1 MNIIILNNQRGQSRT
16 LHLPKRLPLL
26 LAGVLA
32 VIPAAV
38 GVGAWHLMKLLDDPL
53 VTASTARAWDD
64 NLRQQQDELRA
75 LERRSNEELRALTLR
90 LADVQA
96 RLLRLDALGER
107 LVDVAGIRADEFDF
121 GAPPAMGGPESP
133 SETGGVSFQPPSHAE
148 ALEELALAL
157 DRREQQLN
165 ILEDLLNNR
174 NQERQASLAGRPVT
188 SGWMS
193 SRFGY
198 RTDPFN
204 GQRAMH
210 KGVDFAGKEGSDIVA
225 TASGVVT
232 YSGER
237 WGYGLM
243 VEINHGNGLATRYGH
258 AKELLVDPG
267 DIVRPGQAIARM
279 GSSGRSTGPHVH
291 YEVLKNG
298 RQVNPHPYIYR
309 PRH

>member
-1 MNIIILNNQRGQSRT
+1 MNIIILNNQRGQSRA
-16 LHLPKRLPLL
+16 LHLPRRLPWL
-26 LAGVLA
+26 LAGVLV

-38 GVGAWHLMKLLDDPL
+38 GMGAWHLMQWLNDPL
-53 VTASTARAWDD
+53 ISAGTARVWD
-64 NLRQQQDELRA
+64 NELRQQREQLKS
-75 LERRSNEELRALTLR
+75 LEQRSNEELRALTLR

-96 RLLRLDALGER
+96 RLVRLDALGER

-121 GAPPAMGGPESP
+121 GSPPAMGGPESP
-133 SETGGVSFQPPSHAE
+133 EDAAGASFQPPTHAQ
-148 ALEELALAL
+148 ALEELVLAL

-174 NQERQASLAGRPVT
+174 HQERQASLAGRPV
-188 SGWMS
+188 SRGWMS

-210 KGVDFAGKEGSDIVA
+210 KGVDFAGKEGSEIVA

-243 VEINHGNGLATRYGH
+243 VEINHGNGLSTRYGH
-258 AKELLVDPG
+258 ARELLVNPG
-267 DIVRPGQAIARM
+267 DIVKPGQIIARM

>member
-16 LHLPKRLPLL
+16 LHLPRRLPWL
-26 LAGVLA
+26 LAGVLLA
-32 VIPAAV
+32 IPAAV
-38 GVGAWHLMKLLDDPL
+38 GMGAWHLMQWLEDP
-53 VTASTARAWDD
+53 VFTNSTARTWQRDIDAQK
-64 NLRQQQDELRA
+64 LQLQQ
-75 LERRSNEELRALTLR
+75 LEKRSQEEMRALTLR

-96 RLLRLDALGER
+96 RLVRVDALGER
-107 LVDVAGIRADEFDF
+107 LVELAGIRADEFDF
-121 GAPPAMGGPESP
+121 GSAPAMGGPETVD
-133 SETGGVSFQPPSHAE
+133 EVAGVSFAPPSHVQ
-148 ALEELALAL
+148 ALEELSLEL

-174 NQERQASLAGRPVT
+174 HQERQASLAGRPVER
-188 SGWMS
+188 GWMS
-193 SRFGY
+193 SRYGF

-210 KGVDFAGKEGSDIVA
+210 KGVDFAGKEGSNVVA

-258 AKELLVDPG
+258 AKELLVNPG
-267 DIVRPGQAIARM
+267 DIVKPGQAIAKM

>member
-1 MNIIILNNQRGQSRT
+1 MNIIILNNQRGHSRT
-16 LHLPKRLPLL
+16 LHLPKGLPWLL
-26 LAGVLA
+26 CGVLLI
-32 VIPAAV
+32 IPAAV
-38 GVGAWHLMKLLDDPL
+38 GMGAWHLMQWLENPL
-53 VTASTARAWDD
+53 FTDGTAQRWENELRERKRELASLKQTAR
-64 NLRQQQDELRA
+64 
-75 LERRSNEELRALTLR
+75 EENRALTLR

-96 RLLRLDALGER
+96 RLVRLDALGER

-121 GAPPAMGGPESP
+121 ASTPAMGGPES
-133 SETGGVSFQPPSHAE
+133 SEEGGEQSFAPPTYAQ
-148 ALEELALAL
+148 ALDELTLAL

-165 ILEDLLNNR
+165 ILEDLMNNR
-174 NQERQASLAGRPVT
+174 HQERQAALAGRPV
-188 SGWMS
+188 SRGWMS
-193 SRFGY
+193 SRYGY

-210 KGVDFAGKEGSDIVA
+210 KGVDFAGKDGSDIIA
-225 TASGVVT
+225 TASGLVT

-258 AKELLVDPG
+258 AKELLVKPG
-267 DIVRPGQAIARM
+267 DIVKPGQLIARM

-298 RQVNPHPYIYR
+298 RQVNPQPYIYR